1 MERRF
6 TGPGYKAPLKFSECD
21 NQAVMVH
28 GLAIDFGR
36 PLGHHATAQAHPRFP
51 LPSVLIPDA
60 SPVMSLPLFANC
72 ISRLSAKFVPT
83 VLPGNAVTTHHQSNQ
98 LP

>member
-1 MERRF
+1 
-6 TGPGYKAPLKFSECD
+6 
-21 NQAVMVH
+21 
-28 GLAIDFGR
+28 
-36 PLGHHATAQAHPRFP
+36 
-51 LPSVLIPDA
+51 
-60 SPVMSLPLFANC
+60 MSLPLFANC